1 LKVSFRSKHTDKL
14 FETCIFCEHCDAVPQ
29 ENSQCAHRA
38 LFFLFNKIYFLLRQ
52 DFLRLFCFN
61 VIRGFEDML
70 GFGCEGLWRDEAAFF
85 DFGEEVGDLR
95 RARKCYFEGII
106 GTFEQI

>member
-1 LKVSFRSKHTDKL
+1 
-14 FETCIFCEHCDAVPQ
+14 
-29 ENSQCAHRA
+29 
-38 LFFLFNKIYFLLRQ
+38 
-52 DFLRLFCFN
+52 
-61 VIRGFEDML
+61 ML